1 MHFYTTIERIA
12 MNPLQS
18 YLDNN
23 DWAVQLHSLQ
33 LLSEDNY
40 QHIHA
45 LRVEGSVTDIPK
57 TIMKVLPFLQEEMR
71 GDPEMQST
79 LEILDIIGEDLQP
92 TVELAPFVQKPE
104 KMAKIAGIIVR
115 EDREKLCER
124 FNDLLLEKGI
134 PVVIEAIHITE

>member
-1 MHFYTTIERIA
+1 M
-12 MNPLQS
+12 
-18 YLDNN
+18 
-23 DWAVQLHSLQ
+23 
-33 LLSEDNY
+33 
-40 QHIHA
+40 
-45 LRVEGSVTDIPK
+45 TDIPK

-92 TVELAPFVQKPE
+92 TVELAPFVQKPD

-115 EDREKLCER
+115 EDQKKLCER
-124 FNDLLLEKGI
+124 FNELLLEKGI